1 MLQTDIDEAITELE
15 YIRNRCDAIHTPR
28 LIELSDECAEIEKRI
43 CDNTYSHNEILSGVE
58 LLMDKLN
65 YQLNYLVETQ
75 NAHIRSNIDAILAKV
90 QTV

>member
-15 YIRNRCDAIHTPR
+15 YIRNRSDAIHTPR
-28 LIELSDECAEIEKRI
+28 LIELSDECVEIEKRI
-43 CDNTYSHNEILSGVE
+43 RDNTYSHNEILSGVE
-58 LLMDKLN
+58 LLMDK
-65 YQLNYLVETQ
+65 LNYLVETQ